1 MSGTSFDGVDAA
13 IIRTDG
19 KENVKY
25 IDSTFV
31 PYKKK
36 IRELFHISIL
46 KNYKILTKA
55 INASHINAINFLL
68 NK

>member
-19 KENVKY
+19 KDYVKY

-36 IRELFHISIL
+36 
-46 KNYKILTKA
+46 
-55 INASHINAINFLL
+55 
-68 NK
+68 NKRTF